1 MQRRFV
7 VSVAKL
13 ESGVNSSVPLS
24 EQLIAL
30 QAEIRA
36 NASNAKLRI
45 HLFQLLCVMGNWT
58 RALAQL
64 QVCAQMDAKALPM
77 AQTYRE
83 AIRCELL
90 RKEVFQ
96 GKRTPQIMGTPPS
109 WIGSMIEALKLDG
122 VKDFAAAAALR
133 EAALN
138 EANPSSCRI
147 DGVQCEWLADGD
159 SRLGPVFEV
168 IANGQYYWL
177 PVASC
182 SGLILELPVD
192 LRDMVWSPGE
202 VMLPNEGRVPVLIPT
217 RYPGTDELS
226 STDADDFKC
235 SKRTE
240 WAEVHPDMWFGQG
253 QRLWASDVGE
263 HAILDTRAISVDAE
277 EGLATGTADVVTS

>member
-1 MQRRFV
+1 MN
-7 VSVAKL
+7 L
-13 ESGVNSSVPLS
+13 SVPLS
-24 EQLIAL
+24 EQLTTL

-36 NASNAKLRI
+36 NASHAKLRI

-96 GKRTPQIMGTPPS
+96 GKRTPQIMGTPPN

-122 VKDFAAAAALR
+122 AKDFSGAAALR
-133 EAALN
+133 EAALD
-138 EANPSSCRI
+138 EADPSPCLI
-147 DGVQCEWLADGD
+147 DGAQCEWLADGD

-177 PVASC
+177 PIASC
-182 SGLILELPVD
+182 SGIKLDPPVD
-192 LRDMVWSPGE
+192 LRDVVWSPGE
-202 VMLPNEGRVPVLIPT
+202 VMLPNDGRVAVLIPT

-226 STDADDFKC
+226 SDDADVFKC

-240 WAEVHPDMWFGQG
+240 WNEVHPGMWFGQG
-253 QRLWASDVGE
+253 QRVWSSDLGD
-263 HAILDTRAISVDAE
+263 HAILDTRSISINAAE
-277 EGLATGTADVVTS
+277 TAANGTTEVPTS